1 MAASKMF
8 KMFALIAFATVA
20 FAGCISDDNP
30 MAPTLDPGPQ
40 VPDTAPPAA
49 PTGLTVVSVVFDVQL
64 RWDANA
70 VDTDLAGYHVSRT
83 YGGETVE
90 LTMWPHPLTTFV
102 DDGAGW
108 GLNVYSVVAIDE
120 SGNRSAAATVKVDA
134 QPAQ

>member
-108 GLNVYSVVAIDE
+108 GLKVY
-120 SGNRSAAATVKVDA
+120 GPAALD
-134 QPAQ
+134 